1 MRREAIPVSLDT
13 LRETG
18 RRWLLE
24 VALLDGSWVD
34 EYLLSGRDSDICLL
48 LDESVSYGGLAAQVK
63 ARAGELAE
71 AGLRPGGA
79 VALRLP
85 PSLAY
90 VVSLLAA
97 WRVGAQVSLLDHRLT
112 EHEVGQALR
121 RIRPQLV
128 VSAPGWSAGPL
139 RGHTSVTPVT
149 EPYQDGQP
157 ADTPHALL
165 QLSSGSTGPSKVIGR
180 TAADLCA
187 EVERYQLIDGTP
199 QEGERVVLLASM
211 VHVLGLVGGLLYGLH
226 TGVQL
231 VLPRSISTDA
241 ILAAVAAGAEPTT
254 IIGVPFHIDFL
265 TVAGERPRLPQLKR
279 MTVGGELVRPAV
291 RQGFLDRYQVPLGVM
306 YGMTEAGVMATDL
319 SGRDWPALTPAPGMS
334 FREESGQLLLA
345 MKQNPY
351 VGLTDPTRWVEGWL
365 YTRDAG
371 TVDPVTGLVTVRGR
385 LDSQVSVGGLKVDLT
400 EVEQTLAGL
409 PDVAEV
415 VVAYG
420 GAIEAFVALKSRES
434 EPAVKSAIVE
444 RLASYK
450 RPRRLSIVD
459 RLPRTATGKLV
470 RNLTELRRVAQQ
482 ARTERSGADVR

>member
-1 MRREAIPVSLDT
+1 MRRKFRSALLVEA
-13 LRETG
+13 
-18 RRWLLE
+18 
-24 VALLDGSWVD
+24 ALLDGSWVD
-34 EYLLSGRDSDICLL
+34 DYLLSGRDRDICLW
-48 LDESVSYGGLAAQVK
+48 LDEPVSYRELAAQIR
-63 ARAGELAE
+63 ARADELTG
-71 AGLRPGGA
+71 AGLRKGGTIS
-79 VALRLP
+79 LRLP

-139 RGHTSVTPVT
+139 RGHTSVTPVI
-149 EPYQDGQP
+149 EPWDGQP
-157 ADTPHALL
+157 AETGHALL

-180 TAADLCA
+180 TAADLCG

-241 ILAAVAAGAEPTT
+241 IFAAVAAGPQPTT

-265 TVAGERPRLPQLKR
+265 TVAGERPRLAQLKR
-279 MTVGGELVRPAV
+279 MTVGGELVRPIV
-291 RQGFLDRYQVPLGVM
+291 RQAFLDRYQVPLGVM

-319 SGRDWPALTPAPGMS
+319 AGGTWPGLAPAPGMS

-345 MKQNPY
+345 TKVSPY
-351 VGLTDPTRWVEGWL
+351 VGLSDPTRWVDGWL

-371 TVDPVTGLVTVRGR
+371 TVDPASGLVTVRGR

-400 EVEQTLAGL
+400 EVEQTLAGF

-415 VVAYG
+415 VVAYD
-420 GAIEAFVALKSRES
+420 GAIEAFVALASPES
-434 EPAVKSAIVE
+434 GPVVKDAIVE

-450 RPRRLSIVD
+450 RPRRLNIVNK
-459 RLPRTATGKLV
+459 LPRTATGKLV
-470 RNLTELRRVAQQ
+470 RNLTELRRVAEA
-482 ARTERSGADVR
+482 ARKERSGADVR

>member
-1 MRREAIPVSLDT
+1 M
-13 LRETG
+13 
-18 RRWLLE
+18 
-24 VALLDGSWVD
+24 LDGNWVD
-34 EYLLSGRDSDICLL
+34 EYLLGGRDREVCLRF
-48 LDESVSYGGLAAQVK
+48 DEPVTYRDLAAQVR
-63 ARAGELAE
+63 AQAGELE
-71 AGLRPGGA
+71 QAGLRPGGA

-85 PSLAY
+85 PSLSY

-112 EHEVGQALR
+112 EHEASEAVR

-139 RGHTSVTPVT
+139 RGHTGVTPVI
-149 EPYQDGQP
+149 EQYEDGQP
-157 ADTPHALL
+157 AQTPHALL

-180 TAADLCA
+180 TAANLCA

-199 QEGERVVLLASM
+199 QPGERVVLLASM

-226 TGVQL
+226 TGVEL

-241 ILAAVAAGAEPTT
+241 IIAAVAAGPEPTT
-254 IIGVPFHIDFL
+254 IIGVPFHIEFVNL
-265 TVAGERPRLPQLKR
+265 AGKSARPRQLQR

-291 RQGFLDRYQVPLGVM
+291 RQAFLDRYGVPLGVM
-306 YGMTEAGVMATDL
+306 YGMTEVGVIATDL
-319 SGRDWPALTPAPGMS
+319 AGDDWPALAPAPGMS
-334 FREESGQLLLA
+334 LREEAGQLLLA
-345 MKQNPY
+345 TKASPY
-351 VGLTDPTRWVEGWL
+351 VGLIDPTRWVDGWL

-371 TVDPVTGLVTVRGR
+371 TVDPATGLVTVRGR

-400 EVEQTLAGL
+400 EVEQTMAGL

-420 GAIEAFVALKSRES
+420 GAIEAFAVLRTPES
-434 EPAVKSAIVE
+434 EPAVRQEIVQ
-444 RLASYK
+444 RLAPYK

-459 RLPRTATGKLV
+459 KLPRTATGKLV
-470 RNLTELRRVAQQ
+470 RNLTELRRVADA
-482 ARTERSGADVR
+482 AREERSAPDVR